1 MKVIRRILKSG
12 TKYEI
17 PYFLINGN
25 KRGETVMIT
34 AGVHGNEPGGVRA
47 AYELLQRLR
56 SNVICIVKGS
66 LIVVPLV
73 NNQAYKRRIR
83 GVPDLNR
90 TFPRS
95 HNDSARHPV
104 SAALFQLAKLHR
116 VAWYLDLH
124 EANGLSQ
131 IDSGVLGQTLI
142 ANPGS
147 KAVQVIKRVASLMNR
162 SIVPR
167 NKHFNIRVRGLPGS
181 GRHSAH
187 WLLHT
192 KAVTVETSWS
202 LPIQDRVEYQ
212 KDILRLLLK
221 EAGLLS

>member
-1 MKVIRRILKSG
+1 MKVIRRMLNSG
-12 TKYEI
+12 TKHEV
-17 PYFLINGN
+17 PYFLINGT
-25 KRGETVMIT
+25 KSGETVMIT

-56 SNVICIVKGS
+56 SNEICVEKGS

-90 TFPRS
+90 TFPRGY
-95 HNDSARHPV
+95 NDSARHPV

-142 ANPGS
+142 SDPRS
-147 KAVQVIKRVASLMNR
+147 EAVQVIKKVASLINR
-162 SIVPR
+162 SIVSR
-167 NKHFNIRVRGLPGS
+167 KRHFNIKVRGLPGS
-181 GRHSAH
+181 ARHSAH
-187 WLLHT
+187 KLLH
-192 KAVTVETSWS
+192 ANAITVETSWS
-202 LPIQDRVEYQ
+202 LPIQDRVEYHQ
-212 KDILRLLLK
+212 NIMRLLFK
-221 EAGLLS
+221 EAGLLL